1 MIAKKLPCYTSSNM
15 GSLQY
20 HGAHYLG
27 PMQCKPCI
35 DATPRSRRG
44 YALTYVDRMR
54 LSHRRP
60 AHRKLECGTDCFAC
74 PGRTSLASDQVCR
87 ANGCQNFYS
96 LTQAECENFKTLNL
110 GQTCPGGGF
119 KGLSHFGAHSRRSR
133 GAATS
138 ASILKTTRGPAEGA
152 GRPER
157 RPRIRR
163 RTSLRS
169 LLFPSP
175 WRKFSP
181 FPVEASGG
189 AESPRTT
196 NGPHEVHGPR
206 RMSRGR
212 AGVVARPRM
221 NTPPSNE
228 LKNASIS
235 HLEIIGRCCK
245 VRSRTDQ
252 ITGQRRSVPARVK
265 HCSTISLRAHHLGPF
280 RPPAGQERPVKR
292 SRSQTRA
299 PRAGDRWPPARARR
313 TGAPSRRS

>member
-1 MIAKKLPCYTSSNM
+1 MARTTWAPCSVNRASM
-15 GSLQY
+15 RRR
-20 HGAHYLG
+20 G
-27 PMQCKPCI
+27 PAE
-35 DATPRSRRG
+35 ATPSPTSTGCDCPTGDPRIESW
-44 YALTYVDRMR
+44 
-54 LSHRRP
+54 
-60 AHRKLECGTDCFAC
+60 KCGTDCFAC

-189 AESPRTT
+189 FQGS
-196 NGPHEVHGPR
+196 G
-206 RMSRGR
+206 
-212 AGVVARPRM
+212 
-221 NTPPSNE
+221 
-228 LKNASIS
+228 
-235 HLEIIGRCCK
+235 
-245 VRSRTDQ
+245 
-252 ITGQRRSVPARVK
+252 
-265 HCSTISLRAHHLGPF
+265 LGN
-280 RPPAGQERPVKR
+280 PV
-292 SRSQTRA
+292 
-299 PRAGDRWPPARARR
+299 G
-313 TGAPSRRS
+313 

>member
-1 MIAKKLPCYTSSNM
+1 
-15 GSLQY
+15 
-20 HGAHYLG
+20 
-27 PMQCKPCI
+27 
-35 DATPRSRRG
+35 
-44 YALTYVDRMR
+44 MR

-265 HCSTISLRAHHLGPF
+265 HCSTISLRAHHLG
-280 RPPAGQERPVKR
+280 R
-292 SRSQTRA
+292 S
-299 PRAGDRWPPARARR
+299 ARR
-313 TGAPSRRS
+313 RAKRGQ

>member
-1 MIAKKLPCYTSSNM
+1 MARTTWAPCSVNRAS
-15 GSLQY
+15 
-20 HGAHYLG
+20 
-27 PMQCKPCI
+27 
-35 DATPRSRRG
+35 
-44 YALTYVDRMR
+44 MR
-54 LSHRRP
+54 RRP
-60 AHRKLECGTDCFAC
+60 PRLRPHLRRPDAIVPPATRASKAGVRHGLLRL
-74 PGRTSLASDQVCR
+74 PGPHVLSQRPGVQGER
-87 ANGCQNFYS
+87 CQNFYS

-189 AESPRTT
+189 AEAAAD
-196 NGPHEVHGPR
+196 HEWT
-206 RMSRGR
+206 
-212 AGVVARPRM
+212 A
-221 NTPPSNE
+221 
-228 LKNASIS
+228 
-235 HLEIIGRCCK
+235 
-245 VRSRTDQ
+245 
-252 ITGQRRSVPARVK
+252 
-265 HCSTISLRAHHLGPF
+265 
-280 RPPAGQERPVKR
+280 
-292 SRSQTRA
+292 
-299 PRAGDRWPPARARR
+299 
-313 TGAPSRRS
+313 